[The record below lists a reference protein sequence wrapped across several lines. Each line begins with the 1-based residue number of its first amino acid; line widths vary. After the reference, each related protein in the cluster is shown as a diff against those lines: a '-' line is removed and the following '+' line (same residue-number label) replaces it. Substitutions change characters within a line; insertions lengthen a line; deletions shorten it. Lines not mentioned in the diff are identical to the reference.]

1 MNSDLIRREDAVE
14 ALYQALRTTL
24 AGTVTDSM
32 SLAIAMANN
41 LPSAEPDE
49 HCGCCEDVH
58 DDLKYCPNAE
68 QERKKGQWIDEK
80 INSYTSRTYC
90 SECGSS
96 APFVYKSDDY
106 YGNHAHGET
115 AKTKFCPN
123 CGADMRGEGDF
134 IIECETY
141 DSDEC

>member
-1 MNSDLIRREDAVE
+1 MNDLIERQDAINALVEKGQLSKRYKLGEFWELNLSEIKE
-14 ALYQALRTTL
+14 AL
-24 AGTVTDSM
+24 DE
-32 SLAIAMANN
+32 
-41 LPSAEPDE
+41 LPSVELE
-49 HCGCCEDVH
+49 C
-58 DDLKYCPNAE
+58 
-68 QERKKGQWIDEK
+68 KKGTWIDEK

-96 APFVYKSDDY
+96 APFVYKSDGY
-106 YGNHAHGET
+106 YGYYSYGET

-134 IIECETY
+134 VIECETY